1 VIRTKARAALLVTA
15 YLLLGSCGLVALLIA
30 PSRSISQQ
38 GGGATVIVWSLV
50 CLLGGAAGVLGVA
63 FRWPVIE
70 VFGSFLGLIAS
81 LAWVAALILQAI
93 NTREPLAISAALMIA
108 IIPVLMAR
116 RWAEVRRL

>member
-1 VIRTKARAALLVTA
+1 
-15 YLLLGSCGLVALLIA
+15 
-30 PSRSISQQ
+30 
-38 GGGATVIVWSLV
+38 
-50 CLLGGAAGVLGVA
+50 VA